1 MKKILCIIIAI
12 VTAFAGI
19 VSIGAC
25 KVNEGT
31 KFEIKYETDGN
42 GAIQGAA
49 IQSLKS
55 GEQTLEVVAVPNE
68 GYRFEKWSDDN
79 TQKNRSDTVKDSD
92 LKFTDYFKKAEYN
105 VNYKSN
111 YGGTL
116 EGATEQ
122 IVKHGESA
130 TIVTAKPFVGYSFI
144 SWDDQSTNP
153 VRTDANIT
161 RHMTVT
167 ARFERTSYEKK
178 AITYVT
184 DGNGRIEGE
193 SSQQILM
200 GEDATTVKAVANDG
214 YEFVKWSDG
223 VTTAER
229 QEKCVTES
237 ITVTAEFKCIRATF
251 KLNYNLGKAETDI
264 TEFTFYDN
272 DFIAVEFPVP
282 ERAVYV

>member
-1 MKKILCIIIAI
+1 M
-12 VTAFAGI
+12 
-19 VSIGAC
+19 
-25 KVNEGT
+25 
-31 KFEIKYETDGN
+31 
-42 GAIQGAA
+42 
-49 IQSLKS
+49 
-55 GEQTLEVVAVPNE
+55 
-68 GYRFEKWSDDN
+68 
-79 TQKNRSDTVKDSD
+79 
-92 LKFTDYFKKAEYN
+92 
-105 VNYKSN
+105 NYKSN

-116 EGATEQ
+116 EGDTEQ

-130 TIVTAKPFVGYSFI
+130 TTVTAKPFVGYSFI

-214 YEFVKWSDG
+214 YEFVK
-223 VTTAER
+223 
-229 QEKCVTES
+229 
-237 ITVTAEFKCIRATF
+237 
-251 KLNYNLGKAETDI
+251 
-264 TEFTFYDN
+264 
-272 DFIAVEFPVP
+272 
-282 ERAVYV
+282 